1 MIVPKGPQLKRMIL
15 YVGAPLLGL
24 VIWDVV
30 VVVLFKVLHWEW
42 IWSKNVPLALY
53 GSAIGIIVGFRNN
66 SAYARWWE
74 ARGLWGQ
81 IVNNSRSLARQ
92 VCTVVQCP
100 GSLSVQEK
108 RECEAVRNR
117 IVHLQIAYVHALR

>member
-1 MIVPKGPQLKRMIL
+1 MIVPQAPQLKRMIQ
-15 YVGAPLLGL
+15 YVGVPLLGL

-30 VVVLFKVLHWEW
+30 VVVVFKLLHWEW
-42 IWSKNVPLALY
+42 IGSKNVPLALY

-92 VCTVVQCP
+92 VCTVVHCP
-100 GSLSVQEK
+100 SSHPAEENK
-108 RECEAVRNR
+108 
-117 IVHLQIAYVHALR
+117 